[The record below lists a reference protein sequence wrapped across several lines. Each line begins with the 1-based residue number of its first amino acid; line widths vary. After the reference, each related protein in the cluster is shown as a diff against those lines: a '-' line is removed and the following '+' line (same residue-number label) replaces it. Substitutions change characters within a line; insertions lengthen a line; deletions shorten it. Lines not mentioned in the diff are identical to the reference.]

1 MHYLQG
7 NLKRWMDRNFVRGR
21 RKPHRRMSEE
31 IWDLVQQK
39 QQARKEIAQINNQLR
54 RRLLQ
59 CCFTSWAGGTPE
71 KTLETAQ
78 EAVHCAKCLNTFR
91 TLGRQVT
98 KAIRREDKQFF
109 DHLAQEA
116 GQMDTPSKCKEF
128 WARIRG
134 ALPKVRNKSKLNPLA
149 MEVLDDQW
157 IPHNF
162 AKLEA
167 GEVMTNE
174 ELFYKCI
181 QRDISPPTVTARDLK
196 ELPSRFEIEKIL
208 RSLQPGKAAGP
219 DSLPSDLFH
228 HAASTLVNSVHD
240 LYSKSI
246 WWASEPIQSKGG
258 LMFPIHKRGSTDDAG
273 SFRGIMLLNVL
284 SKAFHK
290 WLRQKVAGRL
300 EDLRCDTQIGGF
312 KNQQAAFGSHCVQT
326 AARLSH
332 LADQPF
338 ACLFVDVQSAYHY
351 LVRELVVGAGD
362 EADINA
368 VLANL
373 AEQGA
378 DPKGLKLWLQLPGIL
393 ERAKKEFTL
402 ESGFNW

>member
-1 MHYLQG
+1 MRDLQVRTEGWCRGDFVGLPVGWTLTQCRSWVSDDIDLSLSREDHKPACVWITWTTTPTTQDGEQRRGRPHYDLDLLQEQLQGPQREATIAELSGAIGTATWTIDVHTHMHYLQG

-258 LMFPIHKRGSTDDAG
+258 LMFPILIRG
-273 SFRGIMLLNVL
+273 
-284 SKAFHK
+284 
-290 WLRQKVAGRL
+290 
-300 EDLRCDTQIGGF
+300 E
-312 KNQQAAFGSHCVQT
+312 
-326 AARLSH
+326 
-332 LADQPF
+332 
-338 ACLFVDVQSAYHY
+338 
-351 LVRELVVGAGD
+351 VRM
-362 EADINA
+362 
-368 VLANL
+368 
-373 AEQGA
+373 
-378 DPKGLKLWLQLPGIL
+378 
-393 ERAKKEFTL
+393 TL
-402 ESGFNW
+402 GTFEV